1 MARSYQE
8 TGFLRTR
15 AIIRIPMPTL
25 EINEIREL
33 LPHRFPFLLVDRI
46 IEMEAERIVG
56 IKNVTANEPHFTGHF
71 PNFPVMPGVLIVEAM
86 AQCAGVLVLK
96 TIEDRASKLVL
107 LVAIENA
114 RFRKPVVPGDTLR
127 MEMKVLKRK
136 ATVAKMAGVATV
148 DGVVV
153 AEAEVMCKLADK

>member
-1 MARSYQE
+1 MDI
-8 TGFLRTR
+8 LD
-15 AIIRIPMPTL
+15 
-25 EINEIREL
+25 INEIREI
-33 LPHRFPFLLVDRI
+33 LPHRYPFLLVDRI
-46 IEMEAERIVG
+46 VEMEAERIVG

-71 PNFPVMPGVLIVEAM
+71 PEFPVMPGVLIVEAM

-96 TIEDRASKLVL
+96 TIEDRANKLVL

-136 ATVAKMAGVATV
+136 ASVAKMAGVATV

-153 AEAEVMCKLADK
+153 AEAEVMCKLADKEPK